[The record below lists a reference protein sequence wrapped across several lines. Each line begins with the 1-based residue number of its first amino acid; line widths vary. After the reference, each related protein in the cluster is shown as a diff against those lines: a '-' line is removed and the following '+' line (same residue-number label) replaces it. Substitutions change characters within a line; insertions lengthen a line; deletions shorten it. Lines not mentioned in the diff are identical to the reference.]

1 MVDPVSPRADRL
13 VCLIYWVCIVAGCL
27 RGHQLGHWSAL
38 HLFGWEYGNIAES
51 LVRGEGFAGAMCRG
65 SGPTAWMPPLLA
77 WIYALIFWIF
87 GIRTQAAIGVAYFC
101 KSGAM
106 ALSLYLLLRLLARS
120 GWGKGR
126 PILAG
131 FAFLFLGLDELRV
144 FYELEDVWLQNLS
157 VCVALHGLFDL
168 NAKPRLSAAT
178 LLSALLLPL
187 VSPISCAAFHLCS
200 LAIALRRRGGLRPVV
215 VALGISFAVSGA
227 WTLRNLAVLGRAY
240 PIKSNV
246 WFDYVEANLWDD
258 DGVVTD
264 SIFFRYHPVNPNSKQ
279 DQYRILGERV
289 FLEHY
294 QLEASRVELGQWL
307 RRCGRRLTNAAVYLE
322 REIDVVGAVGL
333 SVPDQCQLHYA
344 GLLAYS
350 RGQPL
355 WQFCNWDE
363 ATLYPLLAKL
373 PLQDRAAVLR
383 SRATARSQ
391 YQQLYQNWVQQIW
404 SLAHAGLVSLAILSL
419 MLRSRRQDGLVVL
432 AVGYYLAY
440 MLPYILVSH
449 YERYQVC
456 VTGLQ
461 MLLLTLALARR
472 SS

>member
-1 MVDPVSPRADRL
+1 
-13 VCLIYWVCIVAGCL
+13 
-27 RGHQLGHWSAL
+27 
-38 HLFGWEYGNIAES
+38 
-51 LVRGEGFAGAMCRG
+51 
-65 SGPTAWMPPLLA
+65 MPPLLA
-77 WIYALIFWIF
+77 WIYALIFWVC
-87 GIRTQAAIGVAYFC
+87 GIRTPAAVGMGYFC
-101 KSGAM
+101 KSASM
-106 ALSLYLLLRLLARS
+106 AVSLYLLLRLLARS
-120 GWGKGR
+120 GWVSGR
-126 PILAG
+126 PILAA
-131 FAFLFLGLDELRV
+131 FAFLFLGLDELRI
-144 FYELEDVWLQNLS
+144 FYELEDVWLQNLV

-168 NAKPRLSAAT
+168 NAHARLSWAT
-178 LLSALLLPL
+178 LMSALLLPL
-187 VSPISCAAFHLCS
+187 VSPISCAAFHLCG
-200 LAIALRRRGGLRPVV
+200 LAIALRRRGGMRPLV
-215 VALGISFAVSGA
+215 VAVGVSLAVSGA

-258 DGVVTD
+258 DGILTD

-294 QLEASRVELGQWL
+294 QWEASRVEVDQWL
-307 RRCGRRLTNAAVYLE
+307 RRCGRRLINAAVYLE
-322 REIDVVGAVGL
+322 HEIDVVGATGI
-333 SVPDQCQLHYA
+333 SVPDQFQLHHA

-363 ATLYPLLAKL
+363 ATINPLLARL
-373 PLQDRAAVLR
+373 PLQDRVAVLR
-383 SRATARSQ
+383 SRAVALAQ
-391 YQQLYQNWVQQIW
+391 YQRLYQNWVEQIW
-404 SLAHAGLVSLAILSL
+404 SVAHAGLVSLAILSL

-432 AVGYYLAY
+432 AVGFYLAY